1 MLSQIF
7 RSMKKITLILI
18 VLALIF
24 NLSWT
29 SLEAGSCEEAFA
41 ICFVGYTPN
50 LTDVGVAYCGI
61 GYLFCK
67 KYL

>member
-1 MLSQIF
+1 MFSQIF
-7 RSMKKITLILI
+7 RSMKKITLVLI
-18 VLALIF
+18 VFALIF

-29 SLEAGSCEEAFA
+29 SLKAGACEDAFA
-41 ICFVGYTPN
+41 ICFMGYTPGF
-50 LTDVGVAYCGI
+50 TDLGAAYCGI